1 MLEHNTAVS
10 LRTQNDNTHELKN
23 TERQSRL
30 FPKAERDNSPHYF
43 LNCVFSKLCE
53 EIASSFQTGY
63 LFNPLQQSSLAKVA
77 SFVGSK

>member
-30 FPKAERDNSPHYF
+30 FPKAEACPD
-43 LNCVFSKLCE
+43 
-53 EIASSFQTGY
+53 
-63 LFNPLQQSSLAKVA
+63 
-77 SFVGSK
+77 